1 MRSTKF
7 TKAMMVLFLMSLS
20 ISADAA
26 FDENLNSYTLDSVIV
41 EGEAIKDQFG
51 NTITEQSYYRT
62 GGDVKVITREEI
74 EKRHYTD
81 VTEAIKRIPGVTFS
95 NSGYRV
101 SMDTTPIIMP
111 CLLMVIQGSL
121 F

>member
-62 GGDVKVITREEI
+62 GGEVMSKLSREKKSKNVII
-74 EKRHYTD
+74 
-81 VTEAIKRIPGVTFS
+81 
-95 NSGYRV
+95 
-101 SMDTTPIIMP
+101 
-111 CLLMVIQGSL
+111 LM
-121 F
+121 